1 MAGLASPGATLRG
14 PRLWLRAFVGF
25 YPPRES
31 AAAQLDPVAKFLF
44 SARSVILV
52 ISFQAATIAGLLAAA
67 DGRFDTASFV
77 LVLIGLVTAHAI
89 SNLSNDYFGYRR
101 GHDTPDSPRLRYTIH
116 PLASGLFDAK
126 GLFVGLGIL
135 GTVGTV
141 IVLYF
146 WVVRG
151 PVALA
156 FSLAGLALLYLYDA
170 APRPLKSLGLG
181 EIAAFL
187 VWGPLMVG
195 GGYYVIAGRL
205 SLSAF
210 LVSVPYGLGVMSIL
224 IGKHIDQAEFDRS
237 HGQRTLP
244 VALGDDRARAL
255 NRAVIVT
262 MYAAVAILIAVG
274 RLTPFATLVAVALPR
289 AGRAL
294 AVMARPKP
302 PGPPPGYVGWP
313 LWYHRASLAHN
324 RLFGWAY
331 IGGLALG
338 AIASGRHFRLWL
350 VGGVLLATSLGASP
364 GVTAAAPP
372 SAARCPL
379 TQGEGGD
386 PFYKPNAPVRSHV
399 GTGFVLTGIVRSG
412 IDCAVMQGVR
422 VEFWLRRPDGQYDDA
437 HRGIVVT
444 DGAGRYRFESN
455 FPGGDGGFRPHIH
468 LRVAVPGYRPLVTIY
483 LPQPGTGGG
492 TFDIVLEPE
501 V

>member
-1 MAGLASPGATLRG
+1 MAS
-14 PRLWLRAFVGF
+14 
-25 YPPRES
+25 
-31 AAAQLDPVAKFLF
+31 QLDPVAAFLF

-52 ISFQAATIAGLLAAA
+52 ISFQAAVIAGLLAAA
-67 DGRFDTASFV
+67 DGRFDVVSFV
-77 LVLIGLVTAHAI
+77 LVLIGFVAAHAI
-89 SNLSNDYFGYRR
+89 SNLSNDYFGFRR

-116 PLASGLFDAK
+116 PMASGLFDSTR
-126 GLFVGLGIL
+126 LFVGLGIL
-135 GTVGTV
+135 GTAGTL

-146 WVVRG
+146 WILRG

-156 FSLAGLALLYLYDA
+156 FALAGLALLYLYDA

-195 GGYYVIAGRL
+195 GGYFVIAGRL
-205 SLSAF
+205 SSSAF
-210 LVSVPYGLGVMSIL
+210 LASIPYGLGVMSIL

-244 VALGDDRARAL
+244 VVLGEDRARAL
-255 NRAVIVT
+255 NRTVMVT
-262 MYAAVAILIAVG
+262 MYVMVAGLIALG
-274 RLTPFATLVAVALPR
+274 RLTPFAALVAVALPR

-294 AVMARPKP
+294 AVTAHPKP
-302 PGPPPGYVGWP
+302 QTPPPGYIGWP
-313 LWYHRASLAHN
+313 LWYHRVSLLHN

-331 IGGLALG
+331 IGGLAIG
-338 AIASGRHFRLWL
+338 AIASTSRQVRPWL
-350 VGGVLLATSLGASP
+350 VGGVLLGTSLGMFGGFA
-364 GVTAAAPP
+364 AAAPP

-379 TQGEGGD
+379 TQGDGGD

-399 GTGFVLTGIVRSG
+399 GTGFVLSGIVRSG
-412 IDCAVMQGVR
+412 IDCAVIQGAR

-437 HRGIVVT
+437 RRGTVIT

-455 FPGGDGGFRPHIH
+455 FPGGGFFRPHIH
-468 LRVAVPGYRPLVTIY
+468 VRVAVPGYRPLVTVY
-483 LPQPGTGGG
+483 LPQPGATVG
-492 TFDIVLEPE
+492 TFDLVLEPE